1 MTESYVKK
9 IDRMN
14 RAERGKFFDNH
25 IFHKLTAILN
35 KKRYGV
41 GINKNRDIF
50 CRSEEV
56 FTMNFALD
64 LTITKPII
72 FDFAPEKASG
82 GAQIVLKF
90 RPSHSKYHYSFEVVG
105 RQSYDLKKKS
115 RRFRYKNPSL
125 ETLVDV
131 VDFLYKSIKEELVV
145 EMRAELKREEAA
157 NKRLDQAKELGKA
170 ISANV
175 TANVNYGNMTF
186 NFKTMDG
193 TEISMSLR
201 MDPNDCVSGFRVDGT
216 IKKHH
221 FYAIVDG
228 LKKSVP
234 EESLGGIKKFRKF
247 DFSSDSIIRIAK
259 NEFTKTPFS
268 KVRAWKR
275 NIFPQTQE

>member
-1 MTESYVKK
+1 MTELYVKK
-9 IDRMN
+9 IDRMS

-56 FTMNFALD
+56 FTMQNFALD

-72 FDFAPEKASG
+72 FDFAPEKAGVS
-82 GAQIVLKF
+82 ATIVLKF
-90 RPSHSKYHYSFEVVG
+90 RPSHSKYYYSFEVGG
-105 RQSYDLKKKS
+105 RQTYDLKKKS
-115 RRFRYKNPSL
+115 RRLRYKNPSL

-131 VDFLYKSIKEELVV
+131 VDFLYKSIKEELVA

-157 NKRLDQAKELGKA
+157 NKRLEQAKELGKA

-221 FYAIVDG
+221 FYAIVVG

-234 EESLGGIKKFRKF
+234 E
-247 DFSSDSIIRIAK
+247 
-259 NEFTKTPFS
+259 
-268 KVRAWKR
+268 
-275 NIFPQTQE
+275 